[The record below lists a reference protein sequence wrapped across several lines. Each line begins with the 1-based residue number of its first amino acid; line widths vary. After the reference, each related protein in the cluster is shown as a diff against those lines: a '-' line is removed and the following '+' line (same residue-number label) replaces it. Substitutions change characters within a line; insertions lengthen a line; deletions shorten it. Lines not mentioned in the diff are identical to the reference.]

1 MGTIINRRRV
11 CGGGEAEKMILATLT
26 LTDDSVVVINGEG
39 TLTADMVADY
49 VSTCKYFVA
58 GNNCTSIG
66 SDVLYNCKTLKS
78 VVLSD
83 SVLNVDKQAFR
94 DCTNVTNI
102 DLGHGVTSLG
112 FTAFYDTTPIE
123 LHIPASLITIV
134 GNQSFNPRRAVT
146 ITVEEGNTAFDSRE
160 NCNCLMVTSTDTLLL
175 GCVNSLIPNTCKDIG
190 SRAFVDTA
198 ITSITIPDGVLSING
213 FKGSSLSSITIP
225 NSVTYIG
232 NSAFFGCK
240 SLTSIVIPNSVVT
253 IGSQAFQGSALTEI
267 TIGHGVTSIGS
278 YAFFYCTQLA
288 QVTILAT
295 TPPTLGGN
303 AFEGNK
309 AGRKIYVPSE
319 SVEAYKTAAGWST
332 YAANIEAIPT

>member
-66 SDVLYNCKTLKS
+66 SSVLYKCNTLKS

-83 SVLNVDKQAFR
+83 SVLTVGMEAFR
-94 DCTNVTNI
+94 ACTNVTNI

-112 FTAFYDTTPIE
+112 YTAFYDTTPIE
-123 LHIPASLITIV
+123 LHIPASLIKMSS
-134 GNQSFNPRRAVT
+134 GSFSPRRAVT
-146 ITVEEGNTAFDSRE
+146 ITVEEGNTVFDSRE

-175 GCVNSLIPNTCKDIG
+175 GCVNSLIPNTCKYVDG
-190 SRAFVDTA
+190 RAFIGTA
-198 ITSITIPDGVLSING
+198 ITSITIPDGVLSISG
-213 FKGSSLSSITIP
+213 FSQSSLSSITIP
-225 NSVTYIG
+225 NSVTTI
-232 NSAFFGCK
+232 NNTAFMGCRN
-240 SLTSIVIPNSVVT
+240 LISITIPDNVIT
-253 IGSQAFQGSALTEI
+253 IESQAFQSSALTEI

-278 YAFFYCTQLA
+278 YAFFYCSQLA
-288 QVTILAT
+288 QVTILAV
-295 TPPTLGGN
+295 TPPTLGRD
-303 AFEGNK
+303 AFTGNK
-309 AGRKIYVPSE
+309 AGRKIYVPAE

-332 YAANIEAIPT
+332 YADDIEAIPT

>member
-11 CGGGEAEKMILATLT
+11 CGGGGKAEKMILATLT

-66 SDVLYNCKTLKS
+66 SGVLYNCKTLKS

-83 SVLNVDKQAFR
+83 SVLNVGNYAFR
-94 DCTNVTNI
+94 NCTNVTNI

-112 FTAFYDTTPIE
+112 YTAFYDTVPIE
-123 LHIPASLITIV
+123 LHIPASLITI
-134 GNQSFNPRRAVT
+134 GASFSPRRAVT
-146 ITVEEGNTAFDSRE
+146 ITVEEGNTVYDSRE

-175 GCVNSLIPNTCKDIG
+175 GCVNSFIPNTCKDMG
-190 SRAFVDTA
+190 DRAFINTA
-198 ITSITIPDGVLSING
+198 ITSITIPDGVLGING
-213 FKGSSLSSITIP
+213 FGESSLSSITIP
-225 NSVTYIG
+225 NSVTRIG
-232 NSAFFGCK
+232 SGAFCRCK
-240 SLTSIVIPNSVVT
+240 SLTSIVIPNT
-253 IGSQAFQGSALTEI
+253 CKDIRNRAFIDSALTEI

-278 YAFFYCTQLA
+278 YAFYNCSQLA
-288 QVTILAT
+288 QVTILAV
-295 TPPTLGGN
+295 TPPTLGDYV
-303 AFEGNK
+303 FEGNK
-309 AGRKIYVPSE
+309 AGRKIYVPAE

-332 YAANIEAIPT
+332 YADDIEAIPT